1 MGARHPAPS
10 TSPARSPSSSRDGRG
25 AATALRAG
33 LPAPGNRPYSSVM
46 HDHLAVPA
54 SRRQPLR
61 ALTAAL
67 DGAKDVV
74 LTTHVNADGDGAGS
88 QAALA
93 AWLLQRGKRVTI
105 ANPTGFPDRFAW
117 ILPDGVEVLDPGT
130 EMDARVRAAGLVA
143 VLDTG
148 EPRRVGRL
156 AKHLPED
163 RIIVLDHHPPA
174 ENGIPGAGVRD
185 PSACAT
191 GELIYDLFVLD
202 TDRDWTAAMIH
213 GVYVAIETDTGSFR
227 YSNTT
232 PRAHA
237 IAADL
242 LRRGVDP
249 EAVYR
254 RIHATVPLQRIRMI
268 RLALENLETDPELP
282 ITWISVPRA
291 VTHEMGATP
300 DDLDG
305 VAEYARN
312 VEGTEV
318 AITFRET
325 LDGATKVSFRSN
337 GKTDVNAIAREF
349 GGGGHV
355 KAAGAVIGG
364 PMETTRPRV
373 LDAVRRA
380 IRT

>member
-1 MGARHPAPS
+1 
-10 TSPARSPSSSRDGRG
+10 
-25 AATALRAG
+25 
-33 LPAPGNRPYSSVM
+33 M
-46 HDHLAVPA
+46 HDYLAVP
-54 SRRQPLR
+54 SERKPHLR
-61 ALTAAL
+61 GVIDSVDHVA
-67 DGAKDVV
+67 DIV

-93 AWLLQRGKRVTI
+93 GWLLRRGKRVAI
-105 ANPTGFPDRFAW
+105 ANPTGYPDAFRW
-117 ILPDGVEVLDPGT
+117 LLPDAVELLEPGT
-130 EMDARVRAAGLVA
+130 ELDLRVRGADLVM

-148 EPRRVGRL
+148 EPRRIGRV
-156 AKHLPED
+156 AKHLPDD
-163 RIIVLDHHPPA
+163 RVVVLDHHPPGDD
-174 ENGIPGAGVRD
+174 GIAGAGLRD
-185 PSACAT
+185 PGACAT
-191 GELIYDLFVLD
+191 GELIYDIFVLSGES
-202 TDRDWTAAMIH
+202 DWSDAMTH

-242 LRRGVDP
+242 LARGVDP
-249 EAVYR
+249 EPVYR
-254 RIHATVPLQRIRMI
+254 RLHATVPLERIEMIRM
-268 RLALENLETDPELP
+268 ALETLETDPDLP
-282 ITWISVPRA
+282 ITWISVPRQ

-312 VEGTEV
+312 VAGTEV

-337 GKTDVNAIAREF
+337 GDTDVNAIAREF

-355 KAAGAVIGG
+355 KAAGALIGG

-373 LDAVRRA
+373 LDAVRKALRGES
-380 IRT
+380 

>member
-1 MGARHPAPS
+1 
-10 TSPARSPSSSRDGRG
+10 
-25 AATALRAG
+25 
-33 LPAPGNRPYSSVM
+33 M
-46 HDHLAVPA
+46 HDYLAVPA
-54 SRRQPLR
+54 DRQSDLRRVI
-61 ALTAAL
+61 
-67 DGAKDVV
+67 GAVDDATDIV

-93 AWLLQRGKRVTI
+93 GWLLRRGKRVAI
-105 ANPTGFPDRFAW
+105 ANPTGYPDAFRW
-117 ILPDGVEVLDPGT
+117 LLPDSVDLLEPGT
-130 EMDARVRAAGLVA
+130 GMDLRVRDADLVM

-148 EPRRVGRL
+148 EHRRIGRV

-163 RIIVLDHHPPA
+163 RVVVLDHHPPG
-174 ENGIPGAGVRD
+174 EDGIPGPGLRD
-185 PSACAT
+185 PAACAT
-191 GELIYDLFVLD
+191 GELLYDLFALSGEAHWSD
-202 TDRDWTAAMIH
+202 AMIH

-242 LRRGVDP
+242 LARGVDP

-254 RIHATVPLQRIRMI
+254 RLHATVPLERIEMIRM
-268 RLALENLETDPELP
+268 ALETLETDAHLP
-282 ITWISVPRA
+282 ITWISIPRN

-312 VEGTEV
+312 VSGTEV

-337 GKTDVNAIAREF
+337 GETDVNAIARQF

-364 PMETTRPRV
+364 PMDTTRPRV
-373 LDAVRRA
+373 LEAVRRA
-380 IRT
+380 LRGEP

>member
-1 MGARHPAPS
+1 
-10 TSPARSPSSSRDGRG
+10 
-25 AATALRAG
+25 
-33 LPAPGNRPYSSVM
+33 M
-46 HDHLAVPA
+46 HDYLAVPDH
-54 SRRQPLR
+54 RREPLR
-61 ALTAAL
+61 RVIEAL
-67 DGAKDVV
+67 DAAVDVV
-74 LTTHVNADGDGAGS
+74 LTTHVNADGDGSGS
-88 QAALA
+88 EAALA
-93 AWLLQRGKRVTI
+93 GWLVDRGKRVAI
-105 ANPTGFPDRFAW
+105 ANPTGFPDGFAYL
-117 ILPDGVEVLDPGT
+117 LPAGIATLEPGP
-130 EMDARVRAAGLVA
+130 EMDARVRDADLVV

-148 EPRRVGRL
+148 EHRRVGRV
-156 AKHLPED
+156 AKHLPDD
-163 RIIVLDHHPPA
+163 RVIVLDHHPPA
-174 ENGIPGAGVRD
+174 DGGIPGPGLRD
-185 PSACAT
+185 PTACAT
-191 GELIYDLFVLD
+191 GEIIYDLFVLAELD
-202 TDRDWTAAMIH
+202 IWNDAMVQGI
-213 GVYVAIETDTGSFR
+213 YVAIETDTGSFR

-254 RIHATVPLQRIRMI
+254 RLHATVPLERIRMI
-268 RLALENLETDPELP
+268 RLALETLEADPDLP
-282 ITWISVPRA
+282 ITWISVPRE
-291 VTHEMGATP
+291 VTHEMGATA

-312 VEGTEV
+312 VRGTEV

-337 GKTDVNAIAREF
+337 GATDVNAIARGF

-364 PMETTRPRV
+364 PMETNRPRV

-380 IRT
+380 LGGHAPAPEPPR

>member
-1 MGARHPAPS
+1 MNDLLTVPTHRHEPIAR
-10 TSPARSPSSSRDGRG
+10 
-25 AATALRAG
+25 LIRAF
-33 LPAPGNRPYSSVM
+33 
-46 HDHLAVPA
+46 DQA
-54 SRRQPLR
+54 SN
-61 ALTAAL
+61 
-67 DGAKDVV
+67 VV
-74 LTTHVNADGDGAGS
+74 LTTHVNADGDGCGS

-93 AWLLQRGKRVTI
+93 DWLIRRGKRAAI
-105 ANPTGFPDRFAW
+105 ANPTGFPDNFAW
-117 ILPDGVEVLDPGT
+117 LLPDGVELMEPGS
-130 EMDARVRAAGLVA
+130 ELDARVRDADLVA

-148 EPRRVGRL
+148 EPRRIGRV

-163 RIIVLDHHPPA
+163 RVVVVDHHPPA
-174 ENGIPGAGVRD
+174 DNGIPGPGLRD
-185 PSACAT
+185 PAACAT
-191 GELIYDLFVLD
+191 GELLYDLFV
-202 TDRDWTAAMIH
+202 TAGDEPWSPAMTL

-232 PRAHA
+232 PRTHA

-249 EAVYR
+249 EDIYR
-254 RIHATVPLQRIRMI
+254 RLHANVPLQRIRMI
-268 RLALENLETDPELP
+268 RLALENLETDPHLP
-282 ITWISVPRA
+282 ITWITVPRE

-312 VEGTEV
+312 VQGTEV
-318 AITFRET
+318 AITFRQT
-325 LDGATKVSFRSN
+325 LDGATKVSLRSN
-337 GKTDVNAIAREF
+337 GDTDVNAIAREF

-364 PMETTRPRV
+364 PLETNRPRV

-380 IRT
+380 LRPGVADQEPPS